1 MLNMSCFALQGLSNK
16 VSLHKFHL
24 GYLTSHGFKSY
35 DVHIVLESYSNE
47 ANDESYSVHIL
58 ELNLTSYSFPN
69 SKPPNFKF
77 VWYSYDINEKSI
89 LLAFF
94 MTF

>member
-1 MLNMSCFALQGLSNK
+1 MSCFSLQGLSNK

-47 ANDESYSVHIL
+47 ANDESYSVDKVDK
-58 ELNLTSYSFPN
+58 N
-69 SKPPNFKF
+69 SGPLSRP
-77 VWYSYDINEKSI
+77 
-89 LLAFF
+89 A
-94 MTF
+94 